1 MYWYNKIS
9 MDFDYNL
16 EKDKYLKKI
25 REIGFKEIIKAV
37 KNKQVIVDIEHF
49 NKVKYPSQRIMVVR
63 INDYA
68 YAVPYVFDKKR
79 KVKFLKTIYA
89 NRKLTKIYVKN

>member
-1 MYWYNKIS
+1 MYVYNRIS
-9 MDFDYNL
+9 MDFDYNI
-16 EKDKYLKKI
+16 EKDKHLKKL
-25 REIGFKEIIKAV
+25 RGIGFKEIIKAI
-37 KNKQVIVDIEHF
+37 KNGQKVIDIDHF
-49 NKVKYPSQRIMVVR
+49 NQTKYPNQRILVVI

-89 NRKLTKIYVKN
+89 NRKLTKKYVKN